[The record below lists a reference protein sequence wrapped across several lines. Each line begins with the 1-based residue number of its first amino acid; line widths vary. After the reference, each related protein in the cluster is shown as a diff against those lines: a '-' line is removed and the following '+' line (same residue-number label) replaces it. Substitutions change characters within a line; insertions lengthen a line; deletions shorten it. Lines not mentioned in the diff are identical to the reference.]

1 MIALNVIL
9 SLQRQ
14 PTPHRQSS
22 LLIIHSLNPVAAK
35 SMFETLYEA
44 ELNVLII
51 PFFSLIENDHG
62 Y

>member
-1 MIALNVIL
+1 MIAPNATL
-9 SLQRQ
+9 SLQLR
-14 PTPHRQSS
+14 PIPHRQSS

-51 PFFSLIENDHG
+51 PFFSLIENGHG